1 MAHTAVQN
9 VVQISTVVY
18 RNIVASTATTTITM
32 SADEAVPGKH
42 ATRVMT
48 AEARRNIV
56 PGLKNAV
63 VVVIPISV
71 RTTITAQP
79 VVNVVDHTNVSLLV
93 ARLPCHAHQILIAPR
108 RSIVVNE
115 ATSLMNVAQLVLEKN
130 ASRIKTAVVLRSS
143 VT

>member
-18 RNIVASTATTTITM
+18 RNIVASTANTTITM

-56 PGLKNAV
+56 PGLKNV